1 VHIYLVVENLQLGG
15 YQRLALDQA
24 YCFSKMGHSVSIIS
38 MAADSPAQDNLEK
51 LEEDLIVRY
60 KVRVIHCG
68 GSRFR
73 QLNAMRKLI
82 GRTNPGQPI
91 IVHSLRASV
100 LIYLIRILFRRDYRI
115 LTTIHQLPSLSAPLQ
130 RLKRYFYAQFCDFLF
145 AYSEAVKLDWESRL
159 SNSYLLRRFIFRK
172 KIIVLRNGIFL
183 DRLPEKRFDDISES
197 NPIFPKRIVYLGRVT
212 SWKGLSKFYSCVLM
226 PEFSQSK
233 ILMIIP
239 SINSG
244 DVEKHMEPSAFAR
257 TTVISGKT
265 ILAYSPSRLDLHF
278 YPVEYPR
285 HAKHIESISLNCL
298 EMACLG
304 VRSFVSTGGLGTW
317 PDLVESGIFI
327 EIDWNQSDGQIKKK
341 LDSCRRELT
350 NFEVD
355 QIRSRIDI
363 RNQINAY
370 LRYFEL

>member
-1 VHIYLVVENLQLGG
+1 
-15 YQRLALDQA
+15 
-24 YCFSKMGHSVSIIS
+24 
-38 MAADSPAQDNLEK
+38 
-51 LEEDLIVRY
+51 
-60 KVRVIHCG
+60 
-68 GSRFR
+68 
-73 QLNAMRKLI
+73 
-82 GRTNPGQPI
+82 
-91 IVHSLRASV
+91 
-100 LIYLIRILFRRDYRI
+100 
-115 LTTIHQLPSLSAPLQ
+115 LQ

-159 SNSYLLRRFIFRK
+159 SSSYLLRRFIFRK